1 MPLLKKLSFLGGS
14 KYFLAHNS
22 KSKSNI
28 KKHYRVDPP
37 LFGLK
42 ISNKVLFCQEKSIT
56 ACFWKKCRNC
66 RNLQEFEWHPWGG
79 RHQQRTWQFKQ
90 LLKRLP
96 VPIPPKWS
104 VARNCCPASCSFFN
118 THYMLIVYNV
128 FAKILGR

>member
-1 MPLLKKLSFLGGS
+1 MFHFNESGYSGLRHLTDWGEGMKPMTRKECVGEGG
-14 KYFLAHNS
+14 A
-22 KSKSNI
+22 
-28 KKHYRVDPP
+28 
-37 LFGLK
+37 
-42 ISNKVLFCQEKSIT
+42 
-56 ACFWKKCRNC
+56 
-66 RNLQEFEWHPWGG
+66 GG